1 MKFGI
6 RELILVSAMI
16 ALLICSYFFV
26 FAPRN
31 TKRADDREK
40 IATMRQAL
48 TNLKQAT
55 SGIDDLGKK
64 IEELQQAISFFE
76 KKLPQEKEVDKILK
90 EVWQMAEANSLQTK
104 TVKTLKSERG
114 PNYSEQPIQM
124 NLSGDFNG
132 FYAFLL
138 QLEKLPRI
146 TRVSHMKLE
155 KISERDGEMTAQLT
169 LSIFFEPEGGN
180 ANSGAASAS
189 AR

>member
-16 ALLICSYFFV
+16 GLLACSYVFV
-26 FAPRN
+26 F
-31 TKRADDREK
+31 TKATAKRERMQQDVVTWRK
-40 IATMRQAL
+40 ELASLDQKTA
-48 TNLKQAT
+48 
-55 SGIDDLGKK
+55 GIDNIGRK
-64 IEELQQAISFFE
+64 IEELQRAISFFE

-114 PNYSEQPIQM
+114 ANYSEQPIQM
-124 NLSGDFNG
+124 NLAGDFNG

-146 TRVSHMKLE
+146 TRVSQMKLE
-155 KISERDGEMTAQLT
+155 KINERDGEMTAQMT
-169 LSIFFEPEGGN
+169 LSIFFEPDTG
-180 ANSGAASAS
+180 ASAS
-189 AR
+189 VQ